1 MKKKVLVSWCL
12 IGLGLLL
19 VTGCG
24 PGKEIR
30 AEAEISK
37 PVTVK
42 AVTRGEVK
50 LVHTVSGRVGPA
62 SEVQVV
68 PKIGGKVAAAAVN
81 VGDAVSPGQVLIRL
95 DTADLAVQVRQAEAA
110 VAVAAANLNNL
121 LAGTRPEQLAQA
133 KAGLQAAKAGLEN
146 ARANHDNILANLE
159 RMRYLYDQGAIAKQ
173 QLEANET
180 QGRVAAGG
188 MIQAEAQLIQAKEA
202 LRMAEAG
209 PTAEILDVARAQV
222 KQAEA
227 GLLLA
232 RNHLANSVITAPVA
246 GRVNARHVEEGEMAG
261 PAMPVVTLLRQGP
274 EVVEFEVTEAHV
286 NYLSPGQELPVRIRA
301 ATENNLQGRVKTVSL
316 AADPRT
322 RSYQA
327 RVEIISGQAAVR
339 PGMTAAIDIPIERKT
354 GVIAVP
360 LSAVLERGGRNI
372 AFVVKDN
379 RAEIRELSLGA
390 ADHQT
395 VEVVAGLNEGELL
408 VVAGQQLL
416 SGKDLV
422 AIQEGGRQP

>member
-1 MKKKVLVSWCL
+1 VRKKILFCLVGLVLVLTS
-12 IGLGLLL
+12 
-19 VTGCG
+19 GCG
-24 PGKEIR
+24 AGKE
-30 AEAEISK
+30 AGALPEIAK

-42 AVTRGEVK
+42 AVSRGEVN

-68 PKIGGKVAAAAVN
+68 PKMGGRVAEVAVN
-81 VGDAVSPGQVLIRL
+81 VGDAVRPGQVLVRL
-95 DTADLAVQVRQAEAA
+95 DAADLAVQVRQAEAA
-110 VAVAAANLNNL
+110 VAVATANLNNL

-133 KAGLQAAKAGLEN
+133 EAALEAARAGLEN
-146 ARANHDNILANLE
+146 ARANQGNTLANLE
-159 RMRYLYDQGAIAKQ
+159 RMRYLYQQGAISRQ
-173 QLEANET
+173 QLEGSET
-180 QGRVAAGG
+180 QERVAAGG
-188 MIQAEAQLIQAKEA
+188 LIQAGAQFRQAEEA
-202 LRMAEAG
+202 LRMAKAG
-209 PTAEILDVARAQV
+209 PTAEVLNVARAQL

-301 ATENNLQGRVKTVSL
+301 LTENTLLGRVKTVSL
-316 AADPRT
+316 AADLRT
-322 RSYQA
+322 RAFQA
-327 RVEIISGQAAVR
+327 RVEIVPGQVAVR
-339 PGMTAAIDIPIERKT
+339 PGMTAAIDIPIASRT

-360 LSAVLERGGRNI
+360 LASVLERGGQNI

-379 RAEIRELSLGA
+379 RAEVRELTLGA

-395 VEVVAGLNEGELL
+395 VEVTAGLNEGELL
-408 VVAGQQLL
+408 VVAGQHLL
-416 SGKDLV
+416 SDGDLV
-422 AIQEGGRQP
+422 AVKEGGLSP